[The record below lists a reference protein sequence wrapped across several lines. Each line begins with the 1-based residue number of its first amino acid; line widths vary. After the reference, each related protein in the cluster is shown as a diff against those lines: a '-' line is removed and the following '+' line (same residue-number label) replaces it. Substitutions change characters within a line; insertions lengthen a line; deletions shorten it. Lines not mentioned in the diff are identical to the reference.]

1 MEGVDLHCH
10 FSLSRDQDV
19 GVEGFVSDLLQL
31 AKKKKKK
38 RYSCRM
44 RSVARKQLRN
54 LPCLQNFEGLDNKL
68 TEQRE
73 E

>member
-38 RYSCRM
+38 KDIH
-44 RSVARKQLRN
+44 V
-54 LPCLQNFEGLDNKL
+54 E
-68 TEQRE
+68 
-73 E
+73 